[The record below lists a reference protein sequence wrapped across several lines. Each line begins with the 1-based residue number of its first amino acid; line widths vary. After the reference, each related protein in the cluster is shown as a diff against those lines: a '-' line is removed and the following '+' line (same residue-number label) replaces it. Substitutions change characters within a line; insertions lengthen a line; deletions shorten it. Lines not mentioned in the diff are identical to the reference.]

1 VRRIELYDV
10 STIER
15 PTGADLEALARRRLD
30 ARRRGYEL
38 VLTGVGERL
47 RLLLAATG
55 LDEVFA
61 LGNGEAGTDGLST
74 QPEPEG

>member
-1 VRRIELYDV
+1 MGRIEQYDV

-15 PTGADLEALARRRLD
+15 PTRADLQALARRRLD
-30 ARRRGYEL
+30 ARRRGNEL

-55 LDEVFA
+55 LDEVFTFE
-61 LGNGEAGTDGLST
+61 GCEAEPDGLRT